1 MLPAGDEEF
10 DGQSEQTPGPEPGLY
25 WLMMQIEHV
34 SPFAPV
40 YPKLHSQAVFV
51 MLPAGDEEFDGQS
64 EQIPG
69 PKPALYWFLLH
80 GEHMPLLSTVYP
92 ALHKHPARDMTE
104 LSLHSHAVIVVLP
117 AGETVSNGQSEQLA
131 DPKPALY

>member
-10 DGQSEQTPGPEPGLY
+10 DGQSEQTRGPEPSLY

-40 YPKLHSQAVFV
+40 YPALHSQTVFV
-51 MLPAGDEEFDGQS
+51 MLPAGDEELDGQS

-80 GEHMPLLSTVYP
+80 GEHMPPFSPTYP
-92 ALHKHPARDMTE
+92 ALH
-104 LSLHSHAVIVVLP
+104 SQAVFVMLP
-117 AGETVSNGQSEQLA
+117 SGEMVMFAMLLAGEIE
-131 DPKPALY
+131 